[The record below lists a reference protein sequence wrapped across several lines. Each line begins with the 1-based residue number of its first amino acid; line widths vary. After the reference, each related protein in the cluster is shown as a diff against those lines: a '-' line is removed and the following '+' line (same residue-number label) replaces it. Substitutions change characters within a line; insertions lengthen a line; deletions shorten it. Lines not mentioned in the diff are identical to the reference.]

1 MHNKSRLVYSRC
13 QSAASWANRR
23 ERERKTRGT
32 QRESS
37 GSRVSK
43 DEEIRW
49 RWKLNNRQPPLQ
61 LLVLSTSLS
70 LICPSCLDLRSFMLS
85 LSIFQQFLPT
95 IAAHSILSIRA
106 YLSVVLPHLQ
116 LSLLSWT
123 SWCSSTY
130 CSRRVSESVS
140 PPTPAVGDQPLS
152 CQMMLRVALP
162 LSSLSV
168 QPSPFSSPPLP
179 HTHAC
184 I

>member
-1 MHNKSRLVYSRC
+1 MPVSCFLG
-13 QSAASWANRR
+13 
-23 ERERKTRGT
+23 EPERKGEEDRGT

-49 RWKLNNRQPPLQ
+49 RWRDQYRSAGAEDKAKQQAASSSAPRT
-61 LLVLSTSLS
+61 VYFSLS
-70 LICPSCLDLRSFMLS
+70 DLSILSWLML
-85 LSIFQQFLPT
+85 LYAQFIFQQFLPT

-106 YLSVVLPHLQ
+106 YLPVVLPHLQ
-116 LSLLSWT
+116 LSLFSST
-123 SWCSSTY
+123 SWCSSMY

-162 LSSLSV
+162 LSSLSI
-168 QPSPFSSPPLP
+168 QPFPFSSPPLP